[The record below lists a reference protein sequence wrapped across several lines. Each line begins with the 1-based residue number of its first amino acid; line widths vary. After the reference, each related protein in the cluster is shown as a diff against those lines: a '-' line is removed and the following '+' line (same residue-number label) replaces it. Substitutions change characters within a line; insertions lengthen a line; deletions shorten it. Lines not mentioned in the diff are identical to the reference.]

1 MRRAVLLILALLLAS
16 PVSKAGS
23 PPGFKLIVHPQV
35 AGRALSSHDVS
46 EMFMKRTTAW
56 ADGSR
61 VRPVDQVVT
70 ASVRE
75 AFSRAVH
82 GKSARAVKTQWSQ
95 IIFTGQGTPPPEVPS
110 DAKVLEFVLANP
122 GAIGYVAGDFPTG
135 AARVLAVEE

>member
-1 MRRAVLLILALLLAS
+1 MRRAVLLMALLVS
-16 PVSKAGS
+16 VPSKAGS
-23 PPGFKLIVHPQV
+23 PPGFKLIAHPQV
-35 AGRALSSHDVS
+35 AARSISSHDVS
-46 EMFMKRTTAW
+46 EMFMKRATAW
-56 ADGSR
+56 ADGSH
-61 VRPVDQVVT
+61 VKPVDQIVT

-75 AFSRAVH
+75 TFSRAVH

-122 GAIGYVAGDFPTG
+122 GAVGYVAGDFPTG